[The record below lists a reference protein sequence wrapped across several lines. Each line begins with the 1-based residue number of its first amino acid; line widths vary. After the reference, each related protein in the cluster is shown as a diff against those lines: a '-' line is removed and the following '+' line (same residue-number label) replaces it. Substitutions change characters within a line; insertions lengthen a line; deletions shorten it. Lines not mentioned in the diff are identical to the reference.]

1 MRATDSEVRF
11 GSVTNHPVKIGA
23 NSSTT
28 GIVINTSNNVGIGTT
43 GPLANVDISGA
54 NVVTNSR
61 GNLFI
66 RTNDSYA
73 INKGGQITFGGIYTG
88 TTNAGWASIAGRKEN
103 GGNNDYSAYLSFGTA
118 ANGGLL
124 TEKMRIT
131 STGNVGI
138 GTTSPSSTLHVKSTS
153 ADGYIIAESSHA
165 ASSGILEARSVA
177 DRDSYV
183 MFREG
188 TTVKAQIFNDSSNDA
203 LVLTDGSNANTIHI
217 KGSNVGIGTSNP
229 SDKLHVDGNI
239 RATGD
244 IIAQRL
250 IVSSSV
256 SVITQSFSSGSTIF
270 GDTGDDTH
278 QFTGS
283 LFVTGS
289 IGFNTTSPDAKL
301 HLNTPADGKAM
312 QFDRAGQETYRLS
325 HGVSGLFFTKPNS
338 VGVAYGVTQDGD
350 FDTFDASQNRIIRSD
365 ASSGNVGINNTS
377 PSEKLD
383 VTGNVK
389 ATAFLEQSSVRYKE
403 NIETLE
409 SPLEKITKLRGV
421 SYNLIENKEPNIGMI
436 AEEVNEIF
444 PELVNKDDSG
454 EVQSMSYTRMTAVLL
469 EAVKELTKE
478 VKELKKVN
486 TYYKNKE
493 EK

>member
-1 MRATDSEVRF
+1 
-11 GSVTNHPVKIGA
+11 
-23 NSSTT
+23 
-28 GIVINTSNNVGIGTT
+28 
-43 GPLANVDISGA
+43 
-54 NVVTNSR
+54 
-61 GNLFI
+61 
-66 RTNDSYA
+66 
-73 INKGGQITFGGIYTG
+73 
-88 TTNAGWASIAGRKEN
+88 
-103 GGNNDYSAYLSFGTA
+103 
-118 ANGGLL
+118 
-124 TEKMRIT
+124 
-131 STGNVGI
+131 
-138 GTTSPSSTLHVKSTS
+138 
-153 ADGYIIAESSHA
+153 
-165 ASSGILEARSVA
+165 
-177 DRDSYV
+177 
-183 MFREG
+183 
-188 TTVKAQIFNDSSNDA
+188 
-203 LVLTDGSNANTIHI
+203 
-217 KGSNVGIGTSNP
+217 
-229 SDKLHVDGNI
+229 
-239 RATGD
+239 
-244 IIAQRL
+244 
-250 IVSSSV
+250 
-256 SVITQSFSSGSTIF
+256 
-270 GDTGDDTH
+270 
-278 QFTGS
+278 
-283 LFVTGS
+283 
-289 IGFNTTSPDAKL
+289 
-301 HLNTPADGKAM
+301 M